1 MHMSQTCTSMSRK
14 CVDTCNL
21 NTFSA
26 NLTSPCFQN
35 LKLTQ
40 IHKTEKSHN
49 QGEGDHSNLESLIY
63 LFAMSKHF

>member
-1 MHMSQTCTSMSRK
+1 MSRK
-14 CVDTCNL
+14 CVYNL

-49 QGEGDHSNLESLIY
+49 QGEGDHSNMESLIY
-63 LFAMSKHF
+63 IFMQCQNIFEELI